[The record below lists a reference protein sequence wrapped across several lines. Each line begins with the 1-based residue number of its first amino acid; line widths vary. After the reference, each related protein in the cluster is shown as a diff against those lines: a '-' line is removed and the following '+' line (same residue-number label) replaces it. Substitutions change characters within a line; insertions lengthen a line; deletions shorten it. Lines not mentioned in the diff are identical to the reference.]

1 MSCVLSN
8 NQKCPKKPTFF
19 FTSASSPSTAATIS
33 PHTAS
38 VGETMKSMK
47 PGWYIFWFICCIFC
61 IFLSFHLLASL
72 GGTMTSMQPRWYCV
86 YLLYLLY
93 LFVCLLASVWDT
105 MKSRTRGRYSIN
117 PMLHSSL
124 WKLWISTRQKDEN
137 YSRKK
142 VNVDSCHVMTLSC
155 TPIKN
160 IFRIPK
166 AYSNINWRRH
176 NINLFCTVYTF

>member
-93 LFVCLLASVWDT
+93 LFVGKCLRHNEVKDAWKIFYQSNASFVPVKIMNIDT
-105 MKSRTRGRYSIN
+105 AKRWELFQEKGECRFLSRYDI
-117 PMLHSSL
+117 
-124 WKLWISTRQKDEN
+124 KL
-137 YSRKK
+137 
-142 VNVDSCHVMTLSC
+142 
-155 TPIKN
+155 
-160 IFRIPK
+160 
-166 AYSNINWRRH
+166 YSNQLGIFSAYQKLIALSIKDDRISICNVQCIH
-176 NINLFCTVYTF
+176 F